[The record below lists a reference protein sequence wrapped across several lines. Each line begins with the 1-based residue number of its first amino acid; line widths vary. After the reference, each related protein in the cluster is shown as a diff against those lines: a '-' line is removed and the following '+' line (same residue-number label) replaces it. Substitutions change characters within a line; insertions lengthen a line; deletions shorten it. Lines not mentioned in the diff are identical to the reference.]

1 MNDAADDDLD
11 RNAMARLA
19 GGQDAALDE
28 LMGRHSEKLFHYL
41 FRVLQNEAEAS
52 DLAEEAFVRVYQN
65 RARFRADSKFSTWL
79 YAIATNL
86 ARDVRRHRARHP
98 NVSLDR
104 EHDDNGHDFREILP
118 EGKPD
123 PGEVLESA
131 ERAETVRRAVAAL
144 PEDLRVPLV
153 LTTYEEKSYA
163 EIAEI
168 VGGSV
173 KSVEMHLYRA
183 RQQLRAMLEKTL
195 KNF

>member
-1 MNDAADDDLD
+1 MNDAADEQD
-11 RNAMARLA
+11 RSDMARLA
-19 GGQDAALDE
+19 GGQDAALDD
-28 LMGRHSEKLFHYL
+28 LMGRHSERLYHYL
-41 FRVLQNEAEAS
+41 FRVVQNEAEAS

-65 RARFRADSKFSTWL
+65 RARFRPNGKFSTWL

-86 ARDVRRHRARHP
+86 ARDVQRHRARHP

-163 EIAEI
+163 EIVEI

-173 KSVEMHLYRA
+173 KSVEMRLYRA

-195 KNF
+195 KNL